1 MSSGH
6 QTDSVGSVAGCGP
19 QGAGYVLGAAW
30 TTVMAM
36 PSPLLR
42 RVRSTAV
49 RLGMTAQNALE
60 VARFG
65 GLDTGAE
72 PSPFDVVGRTP
83 VYRLRRYFPSEAA
96 GRPPLLLVPPLMLSA
111 EVYDVDPHVSGVA
124 ALAELGVDPWVVDF
138 GAPEREEGGLQR
150 TLADHVLAVSD
161 AIDRVRA
168 ATGTDVHLG
177 GYSQGGMF
185 CYQTAAFR
193 RNDGIASLIA
203 FGSPVDVHL
212 LAPAGL
218 PVAGLADVAA
228 TLADA
233 VLSRT
238 SVPPQLSRRVFQMLD
253 PLKTARNRL
262 NFLLQLHN
270 REALLAREG
279 SRRFLEAD
287 GWVAWPG
294 PAVAEFATQFLAH
307 NRMLSGGFTI
317 GDRMVSLADIAVPT
331 MVVVGTRD
339 EIANPPAVRAIRRA
353 VPSADIFELTVDA
366 GHMGLVVGR
375 GAREDTWPVVA
386 QWLHWREG
394 TAAQPRALEVLT
406 EDHDDEAIPTPVEV
420 AGELAVNAAQVV
432 AETAVSA
439 GRAVRGVF
447 GEAVDQLPRLARLDR
462 ISGQTRVS
470 LALLLDE
477 RARRHPDDTFF
488 LFNGRGYS
496 YAEAMRRIDAV
507 TRGLLSLG
515 VRQGEH
521 VGVLM
526 HTRPSAVALTAAL
539 SRLGAVPVM
548 LRPDGD
554 IALELRLGQCSRVIA
569 DPTHAKEAM
578 EVWPGQVW
586 VLGAGEANREVPE
599 GALDMERIDPDAV
612 DLPGWYEPNPGRA
625 RDLALVLFTA
635 RGSATRAN
643 RISNRRWAVSAFGT
657 ASAASLDTADTVYAI
672 SPLHHPATLMTAIGG
687 AVASGA
693 RIAIAP
699 RFTPDTFWEEVRR
712 YGVTVVSYTWAMV
725 GELLDAE
732 PRPGERHHPIRLF
745 VGSGMPPGLWE
756 QVLDRFRPA
765 RVLEFYAPTEGDA
778 VLANL
783 SRDKVG
789 AMGRPLPSTGAVA
802 VAAYDVETASI
813 RSTPEGFVQEA
824 EVDEPGVLLVDVAR
838 GREGVRGRLLRGVF
852 ARGDAWLS
860 TGDMF
865 TRDADGD
872 LWLLGAVRSVIRTAE
887 GPVFPNPVEA
897 ALYAND
903 AVNLCA
909 VHALRLDGAT
919 HDVVAAAVTVRAGR
933 ELTDANLRGALA
945 LVDRRCW
952 PMVIRVRGALPLS
965 THHRIQKSVL
975 REEPI
980 GPDEAG
986 WMLDK
991 ASGRYVPLD
1000 VDALAAD

>member
-1 MSSGH
+1 MDYRDPMS
-6 QTDSVGSVAGCGP
+6 
-19 QGAGYVLGAAW
+19 
-30 TTVMAM
+30 
-36 PSPLLR
+36 SPLLR
-42 RVRSTAV
+42 RLRSSAV
-49 RLGMTAQNALE
+49 RVGMTAQNALE

-65 GLDTGAE
+65 GLDTGDE

-83 VYRLRRYFPSEAA
+83 VYRLRRYFPEHRGR
-96 GRPPLLLVPPLMLSA
+96 GRPAVLLVPPLMLTA

-161 AIDRVRA
+161 AIDRVREA
-168 ATGTDVHLG
+168 VGEDVHLA

-185 CYQTAAFR
+185 CYQVAAYR
-193 RNDGIASLIA
+193 RNAGIRSLIA

-218 PVAGLADVAA
+218 PIAGIADVAA

-238 SVPPQLSRRVFQMLD
+238 SVPPYLSRRVFQMLD

-262 NFLLQLHN
+262 NFLMQLHN
-270 REALLAREG
+270 RDALLAREG
-279 SRRFLEAD
+279 SRRFLEVD

-317 GDRMVSLADIAVPT
+317 GERMVSLADIDLPT
-331 MVVVGTRD
+331 LAVVGTRD

-353 VPSADIFELTVDA
+353 VPAADIWELTVDA

-375 GAREDTWPVVA
+375 GAREETWPIVA
-386 QWLHWREG
+386 QWIHWQEG
-394 TAAQPRALEVLT
+394 TAQQPRRIEVLT
-406 EDHDDEAIPTPVEV
+406 EAHDDDEAIPTPVEV
-420 AGELAVNAAQVV
+420 AGEIAVNAAQVV
-432 AETAVSA
+432 AETAISA
-439 GRAVRGVF
+439 SRAVRGVF

-462 ISGQTRVS
+462 IDGHTRVS

-526 HTRPSAVALTAAL
+526 HTRPTAVALTAAL

-554 IALELRLGQCSRVIA
+554 LPRELRLGQVSRLIA
-569 DPTHAKEAM
+569 DPTHAKAAM
-578 EVWPGQVW
+578 AVWPGQVW
-586 VLGAGEANREVPE
+586 VLGAGEEDREIPE

-612 DLPGWYEPNPGRA
+612 EVPGWYEPNPGRA

-635 RGSATRAN
+635 RGSRTRAN
-643 RISNRRWAVSAFGT
+643 RISNRRWALSAFGT
-657 ASAASLDTADTVYAI
+657 ASAASLDSSDTVYAVT
-672 SPLHHPATLMTAIGG
+672 PMHHPATLLTAAGG
-687 AVASGA
+687 AVVSGA
-693 RIAIAP
+693 RIALAP
-699 RFTPDTFWEEVRR
+699 RFTPEVFWEEVRR

-725 GELLDAE
+725 GELLDA
-732 PRPGERHHPIRLF
+732 PPQPAERHHPIRLF
-745 VGSGMPPGLWE
+745 VGSGMPVGMWE
-756 QVLDRFRPA
+756 QVLDRYRPA

-789 AMGRPLPSTGAVA
+789 SMGRPLPSTGAVA
-802 VAAYDVETASI
+802 VAAYDVETHTI
-813 RSTPEGFVQEA
+813 RSTPDGFVQQA
-824 EVDEPGVLLVDVAR
+824 EVDEPGVLLVEVAR

-865 TRDADGD
+865 TADADGD
-872 LWLLGAVRSVIRTAE
+872 LWLLGPVRSAIRTAG

-897 ALYAND
+897 ALYADD

-909 VHALRLDGAT
+909 VYGVRPDGHA
-919 HDVVAAAVTVRAGR
+919 HDLTVAALTVRADRAVG
-933 ELTDANLRGALA
+933 DADLRVALGGLPTA
-945 LVDRRCW
+945 AW
-952 PMVIRVRGALPLS
+952 PRVVRVLSALPLS
-965 THHRIQKSVL
+965 IHHRVQKGVL
-975 REEPI
+975 REEGIRPT
-980 GPDEAG
+980 DEG
-986 WMLDK
+986 WILDP
-991 ASGRYVPLD
+991 ATQRYEPLTPER
-1000 VDALAAD
+1000 VEALLRTA